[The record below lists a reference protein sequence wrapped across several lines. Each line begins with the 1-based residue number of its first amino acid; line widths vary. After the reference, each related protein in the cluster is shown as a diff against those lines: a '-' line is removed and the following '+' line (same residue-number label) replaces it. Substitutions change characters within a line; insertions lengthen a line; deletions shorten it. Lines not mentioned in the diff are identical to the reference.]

1 MIVLDTNVI
10 SELVKPV
17 PSPAVLE
24 WLSSQ
29 DRESVFL
36 TSITAAELLYGIH
49 ILPPGRRRDH
59 LEQAMEGIV
68 LEEFK
73 GQVLP
78 FDDDAARVLAVVGA
92 ERREMGRPMSQ
103 FDAMIAAICRLH
115 DARLAT
121 RNARDF
127 EHCGI
132 TLLDP
137 WTQTGLC

>member
-10 SELVKPV
+10 SEVLKPV
-17 PSPAVLE
+17 PAPEVIE

-36 TSITAAELLYGIH
+36 TSITAAELLYGIQ
-49 ILPPGRRRDH
+49 ILPSGRRRDQ
-59 LEQAMEGIV
+59 LQQAIEGIL

-78 FDDDAARVLAVVGA
+78 FDDDAARVFAVVAA

-132 TLLDP
+132 ALLDP
-137 WTQTGLC
+137 WTPSGLC